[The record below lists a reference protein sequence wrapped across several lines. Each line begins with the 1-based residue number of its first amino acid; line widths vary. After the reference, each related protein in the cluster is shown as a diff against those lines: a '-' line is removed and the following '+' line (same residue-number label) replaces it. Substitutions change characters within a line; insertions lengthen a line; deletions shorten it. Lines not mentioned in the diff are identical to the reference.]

1 MENNLFL
8 AILAGATK
16 VDKDKTAVKS
26 EMIQR
31 YYEDADDFGK
41 RQIDKIIMA
50 LCGADMIG
58 LDLSLDKKLDIVIEG
73 LLSEDMLGYDKGA
86 EIITTPDL
94 IYGLIKEEGDEHWG
108 YFVSTNRVKIDYVDY
123 HDKLKSTETLH
134 QMVMLTMK
142 GLLKLP
148 ANYFD

>member
-8 AILAGATK
+8 AILAGADK
-16 VDKDKTAVKS
+16 VDINKTPVKS

-31 YYEDADDFGK
+31 YYEGADAFGK
-41 RQIDKIIMA
+41 RQIDKILLA
-50 LCGADMIG
+50 LCGADMVGI
-58 LDLSLDKKLDIVIEG
+58 DLSLDKKPDVVITG
-73 LLSEDMLGYDKGA
+73 ILSEDMLAYDKGA
-86 EIITTPDL
+86 EVITTPDL

-108 YFVSTNRVKIDYVDY
+108 HFVCTSRVKIDCVDFC
-123 HDKLKSTETLH
+123 DKIKSTETLH
-134 QMVMLTMK
+134 QMVMLNMK